1 MPVNKA
7 KYAGVKAMHI
17 LVTGGTGFI
26 GSALVPELL
35 KRGMSV
41 TVLTRYEQPLRAG
54 VVYIQSLDAVKS
66 PVDVVVN
73 LAGASLAQR
82 RWSDSYK
89 AEMVASR
96 AGFTEQLVSWMRAQP
111 RPPSLLI
118 SGSAVGFYGCSR
130 DQFFD
135 ETSPPGRGFSA
146 QLCQAWESAASV
158 VEGADC
164 RVVSLR
170 LGVVFDRDGGA
181 LTEMMRSFKLGVG
194 TWMGDGDQWL
204 SWVHRADVVGAILFL
219 CSDSQSEGA
228 YNLVAP
234 RPVTHREFCRVLSAR
249 RPTLFSLGLPAPV
262 MRLALGEMAD
272 ELLLEGQRVT
282 PNRLLDAGFDFRFP
296 SLDSALIDILSRSKL

>member
-1 MPVNKA
+1 
-7 KYAGVKAMHI
+7 MHI

-35 KRGMSV
+35 KHGFSV
-41 TVLTRYEQPLRAG
+41 TVLTRSEQPVRAG
-54 VVYIQSLDAVKS
+54 VSFVQSLDAVRS

-73 LAGASLAQR
+73 LAGASLAGR

-96 AGFTEQLVSWMRAQP
+96 AGFTETLVRWMRAQST
-111 RPPSLLI
+111 PPGVLI

-135 ETSPPGRGFSA
+135 ETSPAGSGFSA

-158 VEGADC
+158 VEDDMT
-164 RVVSLR
+164 RVISLR
-170 LGVVFDRDGGA
+170 LGVVFDRNGGA
-181 LTEMMRSFKLGVG
+181 LTEMMRSFKLGIG
-194 TWMGDGDQWL
+194 TWMGDGNQWL
-204 SWVHRADVVGAILFL
+204 SWVHRADVVRAILHL
-219 CSDSQSEGA
+219 CADEGAKGA

-249 RPTLFSLGLPAPV
+249 RPTLLSLGLPAPI
-262 MRLALGEMAD
+262 MRMALGEMAD
-272 ELLLEGQRVT
+272 ELLLKGQRVT
-282 PNRLLDAGFDFRFP
+282 PNRLLDAGFDFRFS
-296 SLDSALIDILSRSKL
+296 SLDSALIDILARSKR